1 MEWDALTD
9 RDRFGDWY
17 REKRDRF
24 ADTARDADWDGL
36 FEELGRHPERVNLPR
51 PGNRSGFAPLH
62 QAAWHGADFAVVS
75 RLIAHGAWRTQR
87 TRDGRRAVDVA
98 REQGHTHLLELLE
111 PVVVRQLPSPP
122 DVLEHHFH
130 SLLRER
136 TGRCFEEIEHLL
148 PPLSPLTEGPAVE
161 AFFRVV
167 GMMGGF
173 TYRLGT
179 YGLEE
184 DVLHVHGHSRMDA
197 DDGDHYRVTTEG
209 WSRIERRRVPPPP
222 PPAPQH
228 PAS

>member
-1 MEWDALTD
+1 MISMEWDCLTD
-9 RDRFGDWY
+9 RERFGEWY
-17 REKRDRF
+17 REERDRF
-24 ADTARDADWDGL
+24 SDMARDADWHGL
-36 FEELGRHPERVNLPR
+36 FGELGRNPAWVNLPR

-62 QAAWHGADFAVVS
+62 QAAWRGADFAVVS

-98 REQGHTHLLELLE
+98 REMGHTHLLELLE

-130 SLLRER
+130 SLLREK
-136 TGRCFEEIEHLL
+136 TGRCFEEVEHLL

-161 AFFRVV
+161 IVFRVV

-173 TYRLGT
+173 TYRL
-179 YGLEE
+179 EE
-184 DVLHVHGHSRMDA
+184 DLLYVHGHSRMDA
-197 DDGDHYRVTTEG
+197 DDGDHYRVTPKG
-209 WSRIERRRVPPPP
+209 WSRIERTRVPPPA
-222 PPAPQH
+222 PAPQH